1 MLNQVRVI
9 SEERQYFT
17 SRQSPR
23 RVCILNLEGRISRRK
38 KVGLGVFD
46 LLVPMLFMGDGN
58 VTKQKMCV
66 GSGPTTWDLD
76 LLEK

>member
-1 MLNQVRVI
+1 M
-9 SEERQYFT
+9 
-17 SRQSPR
+17 
-23 RVCILNLEGRISRRK
+23 
-38 KVGLGVFD
+38 GLGVFD